1 MTTATTGD
9 TTTAGTTT
17 ADTTTADTTTRVRP
31 HFRTPRA
38 EDARALWRMV
48 DESEAL
54 DNNSPYYYAL
64 WCRDFSATSLVATV
78 EDEVVGFLTGYFRP
92 DEPDTYLVWQ
102 EAVTPRHGIPFLGV
116 QLFER
121 AADRAVEQGARF
133 IEATV
138 SADNKAII
146 MVLKKV
152 AKRYGAE
159 VHTRVLFPG
168 DLFPDEHH
176 DEVLY
181 RIGPL
186 AP

>member
-1 MTTATTGD
+1 MTTATT
-9 TTTAGTTT
+9 
-17 ADTTTADTTTRVRP
+17 TRVR
-31 HFRTPRA
+31 HQFRTPRV
-38 EDARALWRMV
+38 EDAHTLWQMV
-48 DESEAL
+48 DQSDAL

-64 WCRDFSATSLVATV
+64 WCRDFAATSLVATV
-78 EDEVVGFLTGYFRP
+78 EDDIVAFLTGYFRP

-102 EAVTPRHGIPFLGV
+102 EATKPCHGIPFLGV
-116 QLFER
+116 KLFER

-152 AKRYGAE
+152 AKRYSAD
-159 VHTRVLFPG
+159 VHTQILFPSDLFPG
-168 DLFPDEHH
+168 EHH

-186 AP
+186 APLTP

>member
-1 MTTATTGD
+1 MTAPASETA
-9 TTTAGTTT
+9 
-17 ADTTTADTTTRVRP
+17 VRARP
-31 HFRTPRA
+31 RYRTPRVEGA
-38 EDARALWRMV
+38 PALWEMV
-48 DESEAL
+48 DQTEAL

-64 WCRDFSATSLVATV
+64 WCRDFAATSLVATLD
-78 EDEVVGFLTGYFRP
+78 DEVIGFLTGYFRP
-92 DEPDTYLVWQ
+92 DEPDTYLVWL
-102 EAVTPRHGIPFLGV
+102 EAVRPRHGIPMLGV

-121 AADRAVEQGARF
+121 AADRAVERGAVF

-152 AKRYGAE
+152 AKRYAAE
-159 VHTRVLFPG
+159 VDTQVLFPG
-168 DLFPDEHH
+168 DLFPGEHH

-186 AP
+186 APRAD

>member
-1 MTTATTGD
+1 MTAPAASSTG
-9 TTTAGTTT
+9 TPAS
-17 ADTTTADTTTRVRP
+17 AARVRP
-31 HFRTPRA
+31 EFRTPRV
-38 EDARALWRMV
+38 EDAPALWDLV
-48 DESEAL
+48 DGADEL

-64 WCRDFSATSLVATV
+64 WCRDFAATSLVATV
-78 EDEVVGFLTGYFRP
+78 DDEVIGFLTGYVRP

-102 EAVTPRHGIPFLGV
+102 EAVRPRHGIPMLGV

-152 AKRYGAE
+152 AKRYAAE
-159 VHTRVLFPG
+159 VETRVLFPG
-168 DLFPDEHH
+168 DLFPGEHH

-186 AP
+186 APRAG

>member
-1 MTTATTGD
+1 MTTLTPSTAT
-9 TTTAGTTT
+9 
-17 ADTTTADTTTRVRP
+17 RSRP
-31 HFRTPRA
+31 QYRTPHID
-38 EDARALWRMV
+38 DAYTLWQMV
-48 DESEAL
+48 DQTDAL

-64 WCRDFSATSLVATV
+64 WCRDFAETSLVATV
-78 EDEVVGFLTGYFRP
+78 GDEVVGFLTGYFRP

-102 EAVTPRHGIPFLGV
+102 EAAKPRHGIPMLGV
-116 QLFER
+116 QIFER

-152 AKRYGAE
+152 AKRYSAE
-159 VHTRVLFPG
+159 VNTHVLFPS
-168 DLFPDEHH
+168 DLFPSEHH

-186 AP
+186 APRVT

>member
-1 MTTATTGD
+1 MTTA
-9 TTTAGTTT
+9 
-17 ADTTTADTTTRVRP
+17 TTTRVRP
-31 HFRTPRA
+31 HFRTPRV
-38 EDARALWRMV
+38 EDAHTLWQMV
-48 DESEAL
+48 DESDAL

-64 WCRDFSATSLVATV
+64 WCRDFASTSLVATV
-78 EDEVVGFLTGYFRP
+78 EDDVVGFLTGYFRP
-92 DEPDTYLVWQ
+92 EAPDTYLVWQ
-102 EAVTPRHGIPFLGV
+102 EAAMPCHGIPFLGV
-116 QLFER
+116 KLFEQ
-121 AADRAVEQGARF
+121 AADRAVAQGARY

-152 AKRYGAE
+152 AKRYVAE
-159 VHTRVLFPG
+159 VETRVLFSG

-186 AP
+186 VPDAAGATPGGAGPAR

>member
-1 MTTATTGD
+1 MTALTTSTATR
-9 TTTAGTTT
+9 A
-17 ADTTTADTTTRVRP
+17 RP
-31 HFRTPRA
+31 QYRTPHV
-38 EDARALWRMV
+38 EDAYTLWQMV
-48 DESEAL
+48 DQTDAL

-64 WCRDFSATSLVATV
+64 WCRDFAATSLVATV
-78 EDEVVGFLTGYFRP
+78 ENEVVGFLTGYFRP

-102 EAVTPRHGIPFLGV
+102 EAAKPRHGIPMLGV
-116 QLFER
+116 QIFER

-146 MVLKKV
+146 MVLKKI
-152 AKRYGAE
+152 AKRYSAE
-159 VHTRVLFPG
+159 VNTRILFSSDLFPG
-168 DLFPDEHH
+168 EHH

-186 AP
+186 APRTT